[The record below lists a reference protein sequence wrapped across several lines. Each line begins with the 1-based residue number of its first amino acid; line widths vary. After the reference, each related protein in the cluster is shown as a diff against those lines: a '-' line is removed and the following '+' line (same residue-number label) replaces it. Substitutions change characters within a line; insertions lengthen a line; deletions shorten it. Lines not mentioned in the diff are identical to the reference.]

1 MDKWVCS
8 CGTVNSGAFCAGCGR
23 ARADVETGA
32 TSAAGDVVAQVLQA
46 QHRLRQ
52 SEIDAENE
60 RRKQQDMEEQARAE
74 YNAKCETK
82 RLDTLKKWGSSWVV
96 LTLAILVSAALAF
109 TLISTF
115 TGFTKGAFK
124 IIANLIKVLIAALV
138 CAGFWKAYSACRKQG
153 DNFDAGGISMLR
165 GVLTYKKIMMFISMI
180 SIILVSVLVFVLLKT
195 VTDVA
200 TDTADKV
207 TGADTSD
214 INMSITTI
222 LVIML
227 VMVIVAFAVQIVY
240 YNSVWKFADQ
250 VLTCFKNKRAPVN
263 KVTLAAVFFFIIGA
277 CTLAFTIARVSSMA
291 FVGKL
296 LDSIVSSMGSAEGGE
311 KIGSVFSSLGSLIQ
325 VDWFAAISDF
335 VGASTF
341 ILAGVLALRFNKIG
355 EVMEKEIT
363 TIPVTAVN

>member
-1 MDKWVCS
+1 
-8 CGTVNSGAFCAGCGR
+8 
-23 ARADVETGA
+23 
-32 TSAAGDVVAQVLQA
+32 
-46 QHRLRQ
+46 
-52 SEIDAENE
+52 
-60 RRKQQDMEEQARAE
+60 
-74 YNAKCETK
+74 
-82 RLDTLKKWGSSWVV
+82 
-96 LTLAILVSAALAF
+96 
-109 TLISTF
+109 
-115 TGFTKGAFK
+115 
-124 IIANLIKVLIAALV
+124 
-138 CAGFWKAYSACRKQG
+138 
-153 DNFDAGGISMLR
+153 
-165 GVLTYKKIMMFISMI
+165 MMFISMI
-180 SIILVSVLVFVLLKT
+180 TLILGAVAIFILLKT
-195 VTDVA
+195 IADAV

-207 TGADTSD
+207 ADAD
-214 INMSITTI
+214 ISEFNMSVTTV

-250 VLTCFKNKRAPVN
+250 VLTCFKNKRAPTN

-277 CTLAFTIARVSSMA
+277 CTLAFTIARVTSMA

-296 LDSIVSSMGSAEGGE
+296 LDSIVSSMGSAGGGE

-355 EVMEKEIT
+355 EVMKKEIT